1 MELDEMKSLWRELDA
16 RVAGTQAMA
25 LQLVRAAHADK
36 LRRSLRSLRWGQ
48 SLQVAF
54 GVAAMLWG
62 IGFWTTHI
70 GDWRAVAC
78 GVVMQVFGIL
88 MVAFAGRLLY
98 SLKAIDY
105 AAPVVEI
112 QRRLAVLRAW
122 RLRVETPV
130 FVLLGAFIWIPAVL
144 MLMLDD
150 TARVGVDMWH
160 VAPGLP
166 VWLALNGLFALV
178 LAVLAFWLLRRF
190 GHARWLQDNFAGSAI
205 RRAERVLDEIAHFE
219 RE

>member
-1 MELDEMKSLWRELDA
+1 MELDEMKLAWQELDA
-16 RVAGTQAMA
+16 RLANTHTLT
-25 LQLVRAAHADK
+25 LQLVRDGRSDK

-48 SLQVAF
+48 SAQITF
-54 GVAAMLWG
+54 GIAAMLWG
-62 IGFWTTHI
+62 IAFWTTHLA
-70 GDWRAVAC
+70 DWRAMAC

-112 QRRLAVLRAW
+112 QRRLAALAAW
-122 RLRVETPV
+122 RVRVEAPA
-130 FVLLGAFIWIPAVL
+130 FVLLGAFVWIPAVL
-144 MLMLDD
+144 MLMFDD
-150 TARVGVDMWH
+150 TARAGVDMWH

-190 GHARWLQDNFAGSAI
+190 GHARWLRDNFTGSAI
-205 RRAERVLDEIAHFE
+205 RRAEHVLDELAQFE